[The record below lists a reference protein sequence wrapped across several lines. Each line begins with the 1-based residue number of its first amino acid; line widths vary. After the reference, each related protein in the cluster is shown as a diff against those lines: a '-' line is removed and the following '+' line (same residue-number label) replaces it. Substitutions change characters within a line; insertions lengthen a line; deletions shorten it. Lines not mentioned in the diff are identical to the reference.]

1 MSVILAYCHDVPLDY
16 IPKSNKKYEVNT
28 AVKITQKFKN
38 VSLKLTYFLKT
49 KKVDISKAF
58 DISTAILH
66 RT

>member
-1 MSVILAYCHDVPLDY
+1 MSVILAYCYDVTLEY
-16 IPKSNKKYEVNT
+16 IPKSNKKYAVNT

-49 KKVDISKAF
+49 NKFDILKAF
-58 DISTAILH
+58 DISAAILH